1 MNQKVLDF
9 LKSKGYSNVES
20 SYYNYIKLWEEFW
33 KGKTSFHK
41 YYDFFG
47 TEREMYSLGM
57 AKQVPE
63 DWSSI
68 LWNEDMEI
76 HSDDEQ
82 TDRIIPAILKDVKF
96 YKKFPEYINKAF
108 YSGTCG
114 IVTRI
119 KNAIVSNNGITK
131 GPKTKINLIGITADK
146 IIPLTVDDG
155 KITEVAFVSE
165 VIKKSKKYYYIEMHL
180 IKNDKDGYY
189 YEISNIYLD
198 ESGEEVEME
207 GIVKTF
213 TTSKDIPLFCCL
225 MPNLDN
231 PLDCQNGLGYS
242 VLGDA
247 IDQLKGV
254 DIAYH
259 NFVMDSYLGGKKIF
273 YNKKVVKYR
282 TETIKKD
289 DGTTET
295 IEVPVFPDDIAK
307 QQFATYG
314 DEMENINDNPV
325 LKEYNPDLRTEDNE
339 KTIQMAL
346 NLLSLKVGL
355 GRDYYRF
362 DRSSG
367 VVTATQYL
375 GDRQDLVSTAKK
387 HMDNIED
394 CVKEILKSLLYIYR
408 TLMNE
413 EVNEEFNINVV
424 RGDGFLTSTEEQK
437 EEFKTDISMGIRSRT
452 EYRMKFFGEDEKT
465 ASEKIALINEE
476 DSISNLEV

>member
-20 SYYNYIKLWEEFW
+20 GYYNYIKLWEEFW

-41 YYDFFG
+41 YHDFFG

-68 LWNEDMEI
+68 LWNEEIEI
-76 HSDDEQ
+76 HSDDEL
-82 TDRIIPAILKDVKF
+82 TNKMIPIILKDVRF
-96 YKKFPEYINKAF
+96 YNRFPKYITKAF

-114 IVTRI
+114 IVIRI
-119 KNAIVSNNGITK
+119 KNAIVSKNGITK

-146 IIPLTVDDG
+146 VIPLTVDDE
-155 KITEVAFVSE
+155 KITEAAFVSE
-165 VIKKSKKYYYIEMHL
+165 IIKKGKKYYYIELHL
-180 IKNDKDGYY
+180 LKSSKDGSY
-189 YEISNIYLD
+189 YEISNIYLN

-207 GIVKTF
+207 GIAKTF

-242 VLGDA
+242 VLGDG

-273 YNKKVVKYR
+273 YNKKLLKHKNV
-282 TETIKKD
+282 TIKHD
-289 DGTTET
+289 DGTTEI
-295 IEVPVFPDDIAK
+295 IEVPIYPDDVSK

-314 DEMENINDNPV
+314 DEMEAINDNPV

-362 DRSSG
+362 DKSSG

-375 GDRQDLVSTAKK
+375 GDKQDLVSTAKK
-387 HMDNIED
+387 HMDNIES
-394 CVKEILKSLLYIYR
+394 CVREILKGLLYIYR
-408 TLMNE
+408 TLMGEN
-413 EVNEEFNINVV
+413 VNEEATINIV

-437 EEFKTDISMGIRSRT
+437 TEFRNDVSMGIRSKT

-465 ASEKIALINEE
+465 AREKIALINEE
-476 DSISNLEV
+476 DSISSLEV